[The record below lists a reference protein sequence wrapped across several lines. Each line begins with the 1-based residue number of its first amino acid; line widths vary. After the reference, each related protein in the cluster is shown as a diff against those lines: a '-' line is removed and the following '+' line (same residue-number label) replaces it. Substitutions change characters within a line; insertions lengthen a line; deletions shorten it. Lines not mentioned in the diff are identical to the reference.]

1 MLLQHCCAFVYLF
14 DLRHR
19 RGSHLMSPELSTFW
33 KKKQKTSPF
42 NFSPTGFVASFQG
55 EISMSYRWDSASNC
69 SHVGWNMHRYSN
81 RMPIKVLLL
90 LFTLLCFCCSTAP
103 NFAQKGFGPRSNA
116 CRLVQN
122 ARKMPLPLTS
132 LAFLARIMWTG
143 IKQQPHGEDS
153 SYTHERVTRLSTSI
167 APEWPFPFVWSSF
180 LFLFFTSFAFHE
192 VPAKSSISDYC
203 IIV

>member
-1 MLLQHCCAFVYLF
+1 
-14 DLRHR
+14 
-19 RGSHLMSPELSTFW
+19 
-33 KKKQKTSPF
+33 
-42 NFSPTGFVASFQG
+42 
-55 EISMSYRWDSASNC
+55 MSYRWDSASNC

-81 RMPIKVLLL
+81 RMPIKMLLL

-122 ARKMPLPLTS
+122 AREMPLPLTS

-153 SYTHERVTRLSTSI
+153 SYTHERVTRLSTSK

-192 VPAKSSISDYC
+192 VPAKSSSYIRLLYHCVSCWYVY
-203 IIV
+203 IKSNPAPPKIRNSSKVRLVERNLGRTLAWLSSR

>member
-1 MLLQHCCAFVYLF
+1 
-14 DLRHR
+14 
-19 RGSHLMSPELSTFW
+19 
-33 KKKQKTSPF
+33 
-42 NFSPTGFVASFQG
+42 
-55 EISMSYRWDSASNC
+55 MSYRWDSASNC

-81 RMPIKVLLL
+81 RMLIKMLLL

-103 NFAQKGFGPRSNA
+103 NFAQKGFGRRSNA

-180 LFLFFTSFAFHE
+180 PFPFSLPPLHFMKFRLN
-192 VPAKSSISDYC
+192 PLYQ
-203 IIV
+203 IIVSLCKLLVCLFKSNPAPPKYEILQKSASLKEIRVILWHGCPRV